1 MPCTN
6 FHENRSTIVT
16 CENLVSLWTFPKMA
30 GKFGGKN
37 WCHGGCWTQP
47 EERIQRTWFFCF
59 KPKCSHRYKPKH
71 KFAYYSAPWWPN
83 DTKFV
88 VFIQNVI
95 LYHMTKFGNDFVK
108 ALPRYKLTSCLVV
121 FPLNWIGW
129 CEKLDRAIIGTYQT
143 LIRNENKVSYENT
156 LRDMNQYEPKKH
168 FCSWQR
174 PLVTELH
181 QIWCVPLGTYV
192 VIVYQI

>member
-1 MPCTN
+1 MRSHPVCHLRRRFRLAVKQLWKSKIHLITVVQLGPKMPCNN
-6 FHENRSTIVT
+6 FHENRSKTVT
-16 CENLVSLWTFPKMA
+16 CENLVSLWAFPKMA

-47 EERIQRTWFFCF
+47 EGRIQRTWFFCF

-95 LYHMTKFGNDFVK
+95 LYHMTKFGNDLLKRCQDISLLPVWWFSRWTGLADVK
-108 ALPRYKLTSCLVV
+108 S
-121 FPLNWIGW
+121 WIGPLLGHT
-129 CEKLDRAIIGTYQT
+129 KL
-143 LIRNENKVSYENT
+143 
-156 LRDMNQYEPKKH
+156 
-168 FCSWQR
+168 
-174 PLVTELH
+174 
-181 QIWCVPLGTYV
+181 
-192 VIVYQI
+192 